1 MSDSSCEVIDL
12 SEFREMLKENEEQ
25 EGEMELCLP
34 LSMIRDLI
42 LKGYDP
48 TSLQDIEKYIFIH
61 DAIDTMLLRYDKDG

>member
-1 MSDSSCEVIDL
+1 MVSDSEVIDL
-12 SEFREMLKENEEQ
+12 SEFRETLKENEEQ

>member
-1 MSDSSCEVIDL
+1 MVSDSEVIDL
-12 SEFREMLKENEEQ
+12 SEFRETLKENEEQ

-34 LSMIRDLI
+34 LSLIRDLI

>member
-1 MSDSSCEVIDL
+1 MSDSSCEVIAL
-12 SEFREMLKENEEQ
+12 SEFRETLQEQ

>member
-1 MSDSSCEVIDL
+1 MVSDSEVIDL
-12 SEFREMLKENEEQ
+12 SKFRETLKENEEQ

-48 TSLQDIEKYIFIH
+48 TSLQDIEKYVFIH
-61 DAIDTMLLRYDKDG
+61 DGIDTMLLRYDKDG

>member
-1 MSDSSCEVIDL
+1 VVSDSEVIDL
-12 SEFREMLKENEEQ
+12 SEFRETLKENEEQ

-48 TSLQDIEKYIFIH
+48 TSLQDIEKYVFIH

>member
-1 MSDSSCEVIDL
+1 VSDSSCEVIAL
-12 SEFREMLKENEEQ
+12 SEFRETLQEQ

>member
-1 MSDSSCEVIDL
+1 MVSDSEVIDL
-12 SEFREMLKENEEQ
+12 SEFRETLKENEEQ

-48 TSLQDIEKYIFIH
+48 TSLQDIEKYVFIH

>member
-1 MSDSSCEVIDL
+1 VVSDSEVIDL
-12 SEFREMLKENEEQ
+12 SEFRETLKENEEQ